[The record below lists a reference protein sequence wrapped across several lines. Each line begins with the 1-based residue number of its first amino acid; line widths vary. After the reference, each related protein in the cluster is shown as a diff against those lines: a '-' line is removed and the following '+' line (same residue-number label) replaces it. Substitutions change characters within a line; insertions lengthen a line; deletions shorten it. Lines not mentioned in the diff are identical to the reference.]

1 MDAVV
6 SVRATPK
13 GLAVLFAAA
22 QLALL
27 ATAVESR
34 VLLVT
39 LLALLSLAAAS
50 YADARRASRILAGA
64 RVARS
69 ASPSPAVEATPV
81 DVSVEVEGLGGLDHE
96 LVEEEPLT
104 RALDPAPQLLLP
116 VEGGRARGG
125 YAVRLGP
132 GLSVSGHVVLGY
144 LDPLGLFAARLRVYA
159 PLAIPVNPA
168 IVRSLAALPVSGAG
182 YAGGH
187 TPRREGPGMELH
199 WLRDYAPG
207 DDLRRIA
214 WRVTARVGRPVVRVD
229 EAEQEPRLH
238 IFIDLTRG
246 MWRGRA
252 GEAPADT
259 AVRMAA
265 SLAYMARRLGGLLG
279 YTVYTGAAAATV
291 PPERATETMPALLA
305 RLSSVNPLEALPPG
319 PAGRRVFAEAVEA
332 ARVHDALLVAIVG
345 SEFCGLIV
353 SEEPAW
359 PRHLVVLVGPVEPSC
374 ADELRARGY
383 KYMAAGGGLEWA
395 RVAALLRG

>member
-1 MDAVV
+1 MDAVA

-34 VLLVT
+34 VVVAT

-50 YADARRASRILAGA
+50 YADARRASRVLAGA
-64 RVARS
+64 RVSRS
-69 ASPSPAVEATPV
+69 ASPSPAVEGTPV
-81 DVSVEVEGLGGLDHE
+81 GVRVEVEGLGGLDYV

-104 RALDPAPQLLLP
+104 RALDPAPRGPLLLP
-116 VEGGRARGG
+116 VEGGRAQGGG
-125 YAVRLGP
+125 YTVRLGP

-159 PLAIPVNPA
+159 PLAVPVYPA
-168 IVRSLAALPVSGAG
+168 IDRSLAGVPGSGVG
-182 YAGGH
+182 YSGGS
-187 TPRREGPGMELH
+187 TRRWEGPGMDLH

-207 DDLRRIA
+207 DDPRRIA
-214 WRVTARVGRPVVRVD
+214 WRATARTGRLLVRVD

-238 IFIDLTRG
+238 IFVDLTRG

-259 AVRMAA
+259 AMRLAA
-265 SLAYMARRLGGLLG
+265 SLAYAARRLGGLLG

-291 PPERATETMPALLA
+291 PPGRAADTLPALLA
-305 RLSSVNPLEALPPG
+305 RLSSVNPLDTLPPS
-319 PAGRRVFAEAVEA
+319 PAARLVLAEAAEA
-332 ARVHDALLVAIVG
+332 ARAGGALLVAILGGDLCRAVFSG
-345 SEFCGLIV
+345 RPGL
-353 SEEPAW
+353 
-359 PRHLVVLVGPVEPSC
+359 PRHTVVLVGPVESGC
-374 ADELRARGY
+374 TEELRAGGY
-383 KYMAAGGGLEWA
+383 AHTVVGGTG
-395 RVAALLRG
+395 